1 MTDRFAET
9 VATIAHELRSP
20 LTSIKGFSSTLVS
33 KWDRFND
40 DQKRQFIETINADAD
55 RMGRIIGEV
64 LDLARLESDR
74 LELNVTSQRVADL
87 LKRALQRQGGR
98 PGTERV
104 RIDVD
109 PETSVMADA
118 DHMTTVFTH
127 LIENGVK
134 YSEDG
139 EVLVAA
145 RSDRDGVAITVTDQ
159 GQGIAADRIP
169 GLFEAGSGIGTHTPY
184 GSGLGLRLSRSLVE
198 RHGGTLTVT
207 SEEGE
212 GSQFEVK
219 LPADT
224 S

>member
-40 DQKRQFIETINADAD
+40 DQKRQFIETINTDAD

-64 LDLARLESDR
+64 LDLARLESGR
-74 LELNVTSQRVADL
+74 LELNVTSQQVNDL
-87 LKRALQRQGGR
+87 LKRALQRQSTR

-104 RIDVD
+104 TIEVD
-109 PETSVMADA
+109 PEASVMVDA
-118 DHMTTVFTH
+118 DQMTTVFMH

-139 EVLVAA
+139 EVRVVT
-145 RSDRDGVAITVTDQ
+145 RSDEDAIAIIFTDQ
-159 GQGIAADRIP
+159 GQGIAAERIA
-169 GLFEAGSGIGTHTPY
+169 GLFDGASSTGTHTPY

-207 SEEGE
+207 SEEGK
-212 GSQFEVK
+212 GSEFEVK
-219 LPADT
+219 LPVE
-224 S
+224 SQ